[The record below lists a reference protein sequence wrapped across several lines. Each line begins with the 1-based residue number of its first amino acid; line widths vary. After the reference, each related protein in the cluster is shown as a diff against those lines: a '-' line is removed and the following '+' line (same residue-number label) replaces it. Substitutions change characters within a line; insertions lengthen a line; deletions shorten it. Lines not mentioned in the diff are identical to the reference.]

1 MGIAAKEIIMQISFN
16 EHSVIFTDDENKS
29 TPLDIF
35 DKIGDLESVRAI
47 SKEIHAAGSA
57 TKGAVSLLT
66 NILDNPRFDGYKG
79 VTPWNEAIPAEFKGA
94 VRNAEDEYI
103 KPIFFAAHGNPNPH
117 AGVLVDQLSTE
128 QKAERKKFAHV
139 SGLFDNYLKDMRAGG
154 SYAVARGVVLEWF
167 AKGGSRPIAEN
178 GKLYSVAAL
187 KKLIALE
194 KAANTEAKTDT
205 GIAGQLFAMCQKIE
219 KHEGGDWSF
228 MGDPVTALAA
238 LFSLREKFEALQVEQ
253 DEQATETFSIT
264 GTANA
269 AIAKA
274 QAEPLTGDALMQAL
288 KDAEEALV

>member
-1 MGIAAKEIIMQISFN
+1 MQISFN
-16 EHSVIFTDDENKS
+16 EHSVIFTDDKNKS

-35 DKIGDLESVRAI
+35 DKMGDLESVRAI

-79 VTPWNEAIPAEFKGA
+79 VTPWNEATPAEFKGA

-103 KPIFFAAHGNPNPH
+103 RPIFFSAHGNPNPYH
-117 AGVLVDQLSTE
+117 GVLVDQLTTE

-194 KAANTEAKTDT
+194 KAANTPESQDS

-228 MGDPVTALAA
+228 MGDPATALAA
-238 LFSLREKFEALQVEQ
+238 LFALREKFEALQVEQ

-269 AIAKA
+269 TLAKA

-288 KDAEEALV
+288 KEAEEALV